1 MNAEQHTVVSHAVAS
16 QESIILVCLVIA
28 GLALASIVISWGIT
42 RFIKQW
48 RRDHSKKQ
56 RLPSESAATASVL
69 ASVAFVGNWYVA
81 HVFGIIVV
89 DSTAAMSILA
99 VFTGIM
105 SPLSFNPL
113 LAYIAGR
120 WPRIAQA
127 LDPTQKDNGNG
138 A

>member
-1 MNAEQHTVVSHAVAS
+1 MNIEQHTVAD
-16 QESIILVCLVIA
+16 QESIILISVVIA
-28 GLALASIVISWGIT
+28 GLALISIIISWGVT

-48 RRDHSKKQ
+48 RKDHSEMP
-56 RLPSESAATASVL
+56 RLPSESALTASAV
-69 ASVAFVGNWYVA
+69 AAVAFAGNWHVA
-81 HVFGIIVV
+81 HVFNIIMV
-89 DSTAAMSILA
+89 DNLAAMGILA
-99 VFTGIM
+99 VFTGII

-127 LDPTQKDNGNG
+127 LDPSQKDNGNG